1 MIGTDEKMK
10 AIRKAVCI
18 LLAALSLV
26 LLSAGCKK
34 AEKPFTV
41 GFTKIKKSGNVTL
54 DTTFEEMK
62 ANGIEVG
69 DIITVTV
76 ADHSYELPVGTS
88 YSDVDVG
95 RMILRFDTEDN
106 EITLAINMG
115 SFASETGI
123 AEKQTIEADPGYQWN
138 MNVTEVGIVLKEKQ
152 GYRAEYDA
160 RNLTRTNARA
170 DYADLSDEDF
180 ANFRAVKVTGMREN
194 VLYRS
199 SSPIDPD
206 LERCEPAMR
215 ATERAGIRSVI
226 NLSDSEAAMTAFE
239 AFADSYYSQCSVLN
253 VEMGYDF
260 TSAEFGEKVKACVL
274 FLIENDGPYLVHC
287 KEGKDRTGMLCAIL
301 ECFMGASADEVK
313 ADYMATY
320 RNFYHVEQGDET
332 YGILLRNNLVKT
344 LCALFGVEDLETAN
358 LREKAGSYLKSI
370 GLTAEQLD
378 MLSAK
383 LGA

>member
-1 MIGTDEKMK
+1 MK
-10 AIRKAVCI
+10 AIRKSVCI

-41 GFTKIKKSGNVTL
+41 GFTKIKKSGNVML

-76 ADHSYELPVGTS
+76 AARSYELPVGTS

-170 DYADLSDEDF
+170 DYADLSDGDF
-180 ANFRAVKVTGMREN
+180 ANFRAVKVTGIREN
-194 VLYRS
+194 ALYRS

-215 ATERAGIRSVI
+215 AAERAGIRSVI
-226 NLSDSEAAMTAFE
+226 NLSDSEADMTAYE
-239 AFADSYYSQCSVLN
+239 AFADSYYSQCRILN

-260 TSAEFGEKVKACVL
+260 TSAEFGEKVKDCVL

>member
-1 MIGTDEKMK
+1 MM
-10 AIRKAVCI
+10 
-18 LLAALSLV
+18 
-26 LLSAGCKK
+26 LSAFAACAKT
-34 AEKPFTV
+34 AESDMPSAETAAPAAPFTV
-41 GFTKIKKSGNVTL
+41 GFTKIKKSGNVML
-54 DTTFEEMK
+54 DTTFDELK

-69 DIITVTV
+69 DIVTVTV
-76 ADHSYELPVGTS
+76 AEHSFELPVGTS
-88 YSDVDVG
+88 YTDVDAG
-95 RMILRFDTEDN
+95 CMILRFDAEDN
-106 EITLAINMG
+106 EIALAINMG

-123 AEKQTIEADPGYQWN
+123 AEKETIEADPGYRWN
-138 MNVTEVGIVLKEKQ
+138 MNVTEVGIALKEKQ

-194 VLYRS
+194 VLYRG

-206 LERCEPAMR
+206 LERNETVMR
-215 ATERAGIRSVI
+215 AMESAGIRTVI
-226 NLSDSEAAMTAFE
+226 NLADSEADMTAYA
-239 AFADSYYSQCSVLN
+239 AFADSYYSRCSVLN

-260 TSAEFGEKVKACVL
+260 TSAEFGEKIKACVL

-301 ECFMGASADEVK
+301 ECFTGASVDEVK

-320 RNFYHVEQGDET
+320 RNFYHVGQGDET
-332 YGILLRNNLVKT
+332 YGIVLRNNLVKT
-344 LCALFGVEDLETAN
+344 LCVLLGVEDLETAD
-358 LREKAGSYLKSI
+358 LREKAGSYLLSI
-370 GLTAEQLD
+370 GLTEQQLD
-378 MLSAK
+378 ALRAK

>member
-1 MIGTDEKMK
+1 MK
-10 AIRKAVCI
+10 TIRKTVCV
-18 LLAALSLV
+18 LLAVLSAV
-26 LLSAGCKK
+26 LLFSGCQK

-41 GFTKIKKSGNVTL
+41 GFTQVKKSGNVML
-54 DTTFEEMK
+54 DTTFDEMK

-76 ADHSYELPVGTS
+76 VDRSYALPVGTS
-88 YSDVDVG
+88 YTDVDVG
-95 RMILRFDTEDN
+95 CMICRFDTEDS
-106 EITLAINMG
+106 EIALAINMG

-123 AEKQTIEADPGYQWN
+123 GEKRTIDEDPGYQWDLH
-138 MNVTEVGIVLKEKQ
+138 VTEVTIALSEKQ
-152 GYRAEYDA
+152 GYRTEYDA

-170 DYADLSDEDF
+170 DYADFSDEDF

-194 VLYRS
+194 LLYRS

-206 LERCEPAMR
+206 LERNETVMQAMEK
-215 ATERAGIRSVI
+215 TGVRSVI
-226 NLSDSEAAMTAFE
+226 NLSDSEADMTAFA
-239 AFADSYYSQCSVLN
+239 AFADSIYSKCNILN

-260 TSAEFGEKVKACVL
+260 SSAEFGEKVKACVL
-274 FLIENDGPYLVHC
+274 FLIENDGPYLIHC

-301 ECFMGASADEVK
+301 ECFTGASVEEVK

-320 RNFYHVEQGDET
+320 RNFYHVEEGDET
-332 YGILLRNNLVKT
+332 YGIILRNNLVKT

-358 LREKAGSYLKSI
+358 LQEKADSYLLSL
-370 GLTAEQLD
+370 GLSAEQLD
-378 MLSAK
+378 ALRAK

>member
-1 MIGTDEKMK
+1 MK
-10 AIRKAVCI
+10 AIRKSVCI

-41 GFTKIKKSGNVTL
+41 GFTKIKKSGNVML

-76 ADHSYELPVGTS
+76 AARSYQLPVGTS

-215 ATERAGIRSVI
+215 AAERAGIRSVI
-226 NLSDSEAAMTAFE
+226 NLSDSEADMTAYE
-239 AFADSYYSQCSVLN
+239 AFADSYYSQCRILN

-260 TSAEFGEKVKACVL
+260 TSAEFGEKVKDCVL

-301 ECFMGASADEVK
+301 ECFAGASADEVK

-332 YGILLRNNLVKT
+332 YGILSRNNLVKT

>member
-1 MIGTDEKMK
+1 MM
-10 AIRKAVCI
+10 
-18 LLAALSLV
+18 
-26 LLSAGCKK
+26 LSAFAACAKT
-34 AEKPFTV
+34 AESDMPSAETAAQAAPFTV
-41 GFTKIKKSGNVTL
+41 GFTKIKKSGNVML
-54 DTTFEEMK
+54 DTTFDELK

-69 DIITVTV
+69 DIVTVTV
-76 ADHSYELPVGTS
+76 AEHSFELPVGTS
-88 YSDVDVG
+88 YTDVDAG
-95 RMILRFDTEDN
+95 CMILRFDAEDN
-106 EITLAINMG
+106 EIALAINMG

-123 AEKQTIEADPGYQWN
+123 AEKETIEADPGYRWN

-194 VLYRS
+194 VLYRG

-206 LERCEPAMR
+206 LERNETVMR
-215 ATERAGIRSVI
+215 AMESAGIRTVI
-226 NLSDSEAAMTAFE
+226 NLADSEADMTAYA
-239 AFADSYYSQCSVLN
+239 AFADSYYSRCSVLN

-260 TSAEFGEKVKACVL
+260 TSAEFGEKIKACVL

-301 ECFMGASADEVK
+301 ECFTGASVDEVK

-320 RNFYHVEQGDET
+320 RNFYHVGQGDET
-332 YGILLRNNLVKT
+332 YGIVLRNNLVKT
-344 LCALFGVEDLETAN
+344 LCVLLGVEDLETAD
-358 LREKAGSYLKSI
+358 LREKAGSYLLSI
-370 GLTAEQLD
+370 GLTEQQLD
-378 MLSAK
+378 ALRAK